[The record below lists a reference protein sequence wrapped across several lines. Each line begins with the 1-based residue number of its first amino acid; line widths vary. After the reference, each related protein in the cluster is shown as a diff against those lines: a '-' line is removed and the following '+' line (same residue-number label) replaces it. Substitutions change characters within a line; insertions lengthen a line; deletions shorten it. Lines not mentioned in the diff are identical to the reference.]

1 MKLEGEFKKHAK
13 YLGPFPWLLFWV
25 GRFVQGRFNKNG
37 PCFVELRQFWNSE
50 LSFGHKALHGI
61 APGFMCELLRTKRER
76 RSVRTAKC
84 KIWGKSLRSH
94 WTIAVVNFF
103 ARKTEEKSHRGI
115 HRHSKWFDDKTEL

>member
-1 MKLEGEFKKHAK
+1 MALILGGKICARTFQSIRMVFALLSYVLE
-13 YLGPFPWLLFWV
+13 L
-25 GRFVQGRFNKNG
+25 NT
-37 PCFVELRQFWNSE
+37 E

-61 APGFMCELLRTKRER
+61 ASGFICELLRTKRER

-103 ARKTEEKSHRGI
+103 ARKTEENSHQGI